1 LIIRSPK
8 VGILNVIDEA
18 IAQAI
23 NDITD
28 KNALN

>member
-1 LIIRSPK
+1 